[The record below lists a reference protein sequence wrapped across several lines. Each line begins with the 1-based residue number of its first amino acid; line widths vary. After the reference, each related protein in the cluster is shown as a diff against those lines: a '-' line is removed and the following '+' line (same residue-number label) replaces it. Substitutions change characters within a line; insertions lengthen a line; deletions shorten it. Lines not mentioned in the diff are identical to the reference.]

1 MSQTPDTDRSGPAGE
16 PPVDT
21 DGFLDW
27 FDRQFSDADADAV
40 AARPRA
46 SIDTPASGPAAP
58 MATRVVRRV
67 FRRPIEWWQ
76 RPWPSERIGRV
87 VITAL
92 SLFATTAVMASVL
105 HFNPLNSEQDLI
117 FDRTTPTG
125 GDMGAHVWGPAFLR
139 DTLLPNWQLS
149 GWSMDWYGGMPVYRF
164 YMVIPA
170 LMIVALDVVF
180 PYGVAMKL
188 VVISGLLLFPLSCWA
203 FGRLASFRYPLPEL
217 FAFGGL
223 CFVLDESFSIY
234 GGNLK
239 STMAG
244 EFSFSIALT
253 LAMFGFGLFAN
264 GLRTGKYRVWSAVVL
279 ALACCS
285 HGIVLLF
292 VVGMVVVLWAVW
304 MDRTRFIYGI
314 TTGITTFLLA
324 AFWVVPFVF
333 NHEYMTDMKY
343 GFRPEGATDSFWD
356 MFFPLTAPLDFFI
369 TTLAVI
375 GFVASIRRRNL
386 TGAAMGL
393 GTLGL
398 VAAVYLTRDSL
409 PVIGLLWN
417 PRLLPFVYLLRYL
430 LMMIGIVEL
439 GGLFVQYFR
448 DGRAADRPG
457 FVADTMTAVA
467 TGLAVLLVVGFMFEA
482 LPGGGYRDNHGSRVY
497 AWGPFYKTPP
507 PPDKGTDA
515 LGDGWSRYNFLG
527 YENRGPSQEVPEY
540 YSEYHAIVSTMAG
553 IGAERGCG
561 RALWENNEA
570 NGPYGTTMALMLLP
584 FWTDGC
590 IGSSEG
596 LFFEAS
602 GTTPYHFLATAAMSE
617 NSSNPVREL
626 RYVDTDAAVGVRHLQ
641 SLGIRYVML
650 RTEAAKRQAAVQPE
664 LTLLASSGPWEVY
677 LVDGS
682 DVVVPLTTQPV
693 VVRERGGD
701 QRERHLEVGTSYLQH
716 PEEWGALPADD
727 GPDTWQRVSVD
738 IDLNRREGQPGE
750 RPRKVDIVRPVE
762 QIEPVALPEVDV
774 SNVRIGQQSLT
785 FDVDQIG
792 VPVLVKV
799 SYFPNWEASGADGPY
814 RVAPNQM
821 VVIPTSTTVKL
832 SYGRSGLDVFAYL
845 LTLVGIALCVLW
857 RRLGDVRHAGP
868 VPSFARPEAEVGAGA
883 ELLLVPLDVDATG
896 EVDRPSAA
904 LPPPGSVVADED
916 VIANGDVVVD
926 GDAEALPDV
935 GGVAA
940 DPAPDADRESGPG
953 GDWRPIA

>member
-1 MSQTPDTDRSGPAGE
+1 MSQTPDTDRRGPASE

-27 FDRQFSDADADAV
+27 FDREFSEREHDGDRDGSGEAPSARREAAV
-40 AARPRA
+40 GAEA
-46 SIDTPASGPAAP
+46 PAVPLGV
-58 MATRVVRRV
+58 RVVRRGL
-67 FRRPIEWWQ
+67 RRPIEWWQ
-76 RPWPSERIGRV
+76 RPWPNERIGRV

-92 SLFATTAVMASVL
+92 TLFATTAVMASVV
-105 HFNPLNSEQDLI
+105 HFNPLNADQDLI

-139 DTLLPNWQLS
+139 DHLLPHWQLS
-149 GWSMDWYGGMPVYRF
+149 GWSMDWYTGMPAYRF

-203 FGRLASFRYPLPEL
+203 FGRLAAFRYPIPEL

-253 LAMFGFGLFAN
+253 LAMFGLGLFAN

-292 VVGMVVVLWAVW
+292 VAGMAIVLWAVW
-304 MDRTRFIYGI
+304 MDRTRFVYGL

-333 NHEYMTDMKY
+333 DHEFMTDMKY
-343 GFRPEGATDSFWD
+343 GFRPEGASDSFWD
-356 MFFPLTAPLDFFI
+356 MFFPLTAPLDIII
-369 TTLAVI
+369 TTFAVV
-375 GFVASIRRRNL
+375 GFVACIRRRNL

-417 PRLLPFVYLLRYL
+417 PRLLPFIYLLRYL
-430 LMMIGIVEL
+430 LMMVGIVEVF
-439 GGLFVQYFR
+439 GLVVQYFR
-448 DGRAADRPG
+448 DGRAADQPG
-457 FVADTMTAVA
+457 FVADTVTAVVA
-467 TGLAVLLVVGFMFEA
+467 GLAVLLVIGFMFEA
-482 LPGGGYRDNHGSRVY
+482 LPGGGYRTNHGARVY

-527 YENRGPSQEVPEY
+527 YENRGPAVGDPSY
-540 YSEYHAIVSTMAG
+540 YSEYHAIVTTMAEV
-553 IGAERGCG
+553 GAEHGCG

-602 GTTPYHFLATAAMSE
+602 GTTPYHFLAAAAMSE

-626 RYVDTDAAVGVRHLQ
+626 RYVDNDAAIGVRHLQ
-641 SLGIRYVML
+641 TLGIRYVMV
-650 RTEAAKRQAAVQPE
+650 RTDAAKRQAAQQPE
-664 LTLLASSGPWEVY
+664 LTFLVSSAPWDVY
-677 LVDGS
+677 RVADS
-682 DVVVPLTTQPV
+682 DVVVPLRVQPV
-693 VVRERGGD
+693 VVRDRSGD
-701 QRERHLEVGTSYLQH
+701 QRERHLEVGTSYFQH
-716 PEEWGALPADD
+716 PEEWAALPADD
-727 GPDTWQRVSVD
+727 GPDTWQRVSIE
-738 IDLNRREGQPGE
+738 IDLDRREGQPGE
-750 RPRKVDIVRPVE
+750 RGRKVDIVAPVE
-762 QIEPVALPEVDV
+762 QIDPVALPEVAV
-774 SNVRIGQQSLT
+774 SNVRIEEQSVT

-799 SYFPNWEASGADGPY
+799 SYFPNWKVSGAEGPY

-821 VVIPTSTTVKL
+821 VVIPTATTVKL

-845 LTLVGIALCVLW
+845 LTLLGIALCVLW
-857 RRLGDVRHAGP
+857 RRRGDVRHAGP
-868 VPSFARPEAEVGAGA
+868 VPSFGPPPVEPAPVGPSFPSGGEPAAHESIGHEEWLRP
-883 ELLLVPLDVDATG
+883 
-896 EVDRPSAA
+896 PSAA
-904 LPPPGSVVADED
+904 PVGPAPDPVAAVPPTGDGDDPG
-916 VIANGDVVVD
+916 
-926 GDAEALPDV
+926 GDAEP
-935 GGVAA
+935 
-940 DPAPDADRESGPG
+940 ESGPG
-953 GDWRPIA
+953 GERRPIA